1 MADQQLNIRI
11 DAIDN
16 ASKALGN
23 VKKEVN
29 NLSGATNNVTS
40 SFLSFKNAILA
51 VTTYIGGTTLKS
63 IVDTTSKFQDLKT
76 TLSTLTG
83 STNSGSEA
91 FRLLNDLSKRSQF
104 DINQLSDSFVTLYNS
119 GINPTEKLLS
129 TFIDTAN
136 RTSRPLETLA
146 DLTRLFAKSTEGGL
160 NLQSLNQ
167 LAASGIP
174 VFTILEK
181 KLGLVREQ
189 IANFASKASNATLIL
204 DTLTQS
210 FADLY
215 GGTTANKINDLSIA
229 QSILNKKFLD
239 FEAIIGGEFQKSL
252 VTLLNNLG
260 KILETARPVAVVI
273 GELLNASIQGLNI
286 YFEGANKTLQ
296 FAIDLFKE
304 LRDLLKP
311 VTDLFIGLGDTIQTY
326 VVGSWNKFNNVLDIG
341 LKKYKEFK
349 SLITGVPLET
359 PVVATQNQEYAIT
372 PPETKKK
379 ELTFLDELAKK
390 FGILV
395 STSKDMS
402 DNIAEGMVKAIGDF
416 SRGIAESIVL
426 GKSLQATLKSVAQTI
441 LIEII
446 SAQIKEIG
454 ILLSKLAITK
464 AIAFYN
470 SIGSGGGGSIFS
482 ALGSLFGGGGDI
494 SGIMG
499 SFAEGGDV
507 KGNVPITVGER
518 GREIFVPKTD
528 GTIIPNQ
535 DLAKTSGM
543 NITFN
548 IQANDVRGI
557 KELLIDNRATII
569 NLVNQGANAKG
580 RSNVV

>member
-16 ASKALGN
+16 ASKALSN

-29 NLSGATNNVTS
+29 NLGGSTNSLAN
-40 SFLSFKNAILA
+40 SFLTFKNAIIA
-51 VTTYIGGTTLKS
+51 VTAYIGGVTLKS

-104 DINQLSDSFVTLYNS
+104 DINQLSDSFITLYNS

-189 IANFASKASNATLIL
+189 IANFASNSKNATLIL

-239 FEAIIGGEFQKSL
+239 FEAIIGTEFQKSL
-252 VTLLNNLG
+252 VALFNNLG
-260 KILETARPVAVVI
+260 KILETARPLAIFI
-273 GELLNASIQGLNI
+273 GELLNVSIQGLNI
-286 YFEGANKTLQ
+286 YLDGANKTLQ
-296 FAIDLFKE
+296 FAIDLFNE
-304 LRDLLKP
+304 LKDLLKP
-311 VTDLFIGLGDTIQTY
+311 VTDLFTGLGDTIQTY

-349 SLITGVPLET
+349 SLITGVPLEV
-359 PVVATQNQEYAIT
+359 PVVANPNVNQEYGIT
-372 PPETKKK
+372 PPETKKQ

-395 STSKDMS
+395 STSKTLT
-402 DNIAEGMVKAIGDF
+402 DNIAEGMVKSIGDF

-426 GKSLQATLKSVAQTI
+426 GKSLQSSLKGVAQTI
-441 LIEII
+441 LIEVI

-470 SIGSGGGGSIFS
+470 SMGSGGGGSIFS
-482 ALGSLFGGGGDI
+482 AIGSLFGGGDI
-494 SGIMG
+494 TGQMG
-499 SFAEGGDV
+499 SFAEGGAV
-507 KGNVPITVGER
+507 KGGMPITVGER
-518 GREIFVPKTD
+518 GRELFVPKTD

-535 DLAKTSGM
+535 DLGM
-543 NITFN
+543 AANNYNFTIV
-548 IQANDVRGI
+548 ANDIRGV
-557 KELLIDNRATII
+557 KELLLNNRSTI
-569 NLVNQGANAKG
+569 VNIMNQALNAKG
-580 RSNVV
+580 KSSLV

>member
-426 GKSLQATLKSVAQTI
+426 GKSLQSTLKSVAQTI

>member
-349 SLITGVPLET
+349 SLITGVPLEV

-426 GKSLQATLKSVAQTI
+426 GKSLQSTLKSVAQTI

-557 KELLIDNRATII
+557 RELLIDNRATII